1 VKPDKKIQI
10 PEVDPDFGLWR
21 ILDHTRFMISRL
33 REREL
38 DLVGLTPEQAYILD
52 ILVQNDGSTNINQ
65 IAGIT
70 MRRHHSI
77 STQIDR
83 MVKQGLVRKKRSTR
97 DRREFSI
104 LITEKGQEF
113 FKQIKRDSIKQVFSC
128 LSEEDKKE
136 LDTRLRSLLIHAYN
150 LNGKEYKQYF
160 PT

>member
-1 VKPDKKIQI
+1 VKPKKEIQTTN
-10 PEVDPDFGLWR
+10 VDPDFSLWR
-21 ILDHTRFMISRL
+21 MLDHTRFMISRL
-33 REREL
+33 REKEL
-38 DLVGLTPEQAYILD
+38 DLVGLTPEQAHILD

-83 MVKQGLVRKKRSTR
+83 MVKQGLVKKKQSTR

-104 LITEKGQEF
+104 LITEKGQE
-113 FKQIKRDSIKQVFSC
+113 
-128 LSEEDKKE
+128 
-136 LDTRLRSLLIHAYN
+136 LDIRLKSLLINAYK